1 MFRCGTRIPGHT
13 NFSQSGN
20 GKSEKGQVFVW
31 TENSTDGMTGKG
43 KSVLRGNFLELSS
56 RLGS

>member
-1 MFRCGTRIPGHT
+1 MFRCGTGIPGHT

-43 KSVLRGNFLELSS
+43 KSVAEGKL
-56 RLGS
+56 LGVV